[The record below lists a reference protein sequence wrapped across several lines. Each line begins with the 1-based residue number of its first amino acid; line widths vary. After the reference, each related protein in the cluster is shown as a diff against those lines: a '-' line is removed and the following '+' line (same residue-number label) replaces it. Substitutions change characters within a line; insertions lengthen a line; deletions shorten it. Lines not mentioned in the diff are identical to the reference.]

1 MSAVVE
7 NMIGAEARD
16 EDQINLVEY
25 WNILRRRW
33 RLALG
38 VALATVFAALV
49 FTLLATPIYRAG
61 TTLQIERDTM
71 KVVAFE
77 GIEPTESPLDRD
89 FYQTQ
94 YELLKSRSLAR
105 RVIQD
110 LKLTADPTYEAY
122 VEAADEE
129 ADTRSNGKAIAE
141 SARRQLREEA
151 IVEPVLESLSIEPV
165 RNSRLVRVNFDSPD
179 PDMSAKV
186 ANAYGNAFI
195 ASNLERRFQ
204 ASSYAKKYLE
214 ERLAQLKDRLE
225 DSERQVVAFSEQEQ
239 IVAVSDDKP
248 SLDAQSLG
256 DLNSALAAAEGTRM
270 KAEALWRRA
279 SEGDG
284 MALPQ
289 VVANPLIQKLR
300 EQKAGLEATYQNS
313 LATFK
318 PDYPNMVQL
327 DQQIAEAKRQIA
339 AEVSNI
345 RQAVKIDYEAALAQE
360 NLLKS
365 RIAELKGDVLNLQG
379 RSIQYNILKREAEKN
394 RQLYDGLLQR
404 YKEIGVAGGIGANNI
419 SVIDVAT
426 PPSKASYPRKLLNL
440 AIGLVLGVFLGV
452 LAAFVVHYLDNTVRD
467 PKALESESGLAVL
480 GAIPR
485 LRDGETPQQ
494 AAGDL
499 RSPFAEAYR
508 SVRTALQ
515 FATTHGLPGTLLITS
530 AGPSEGKSTS
540 ALELAQNIAQLGK
553 RVVLVDADLRG
564 ASVHKA
570 TGLSASK
577 GLSSLLSG
585 ACGMNEAVQS
595 WRNGS
600 LSVITSGPLPP
611 NPPELLGSD
620 ALPALLAQLRE
631 YFDVVVLDGPPI
643 LGLADAPLLANHAE
657 ATMIVVAAQT
667 TRTDALQAAI
677 RRLRFARARL
687 IGAVLTRFDLDAGD
701 EHYGYG
707 YGAHASPKSK

>member
-1 MSAVVE
+1 VNAMTDS
-7 NMIGAEARD
+7 IGAEAQD
-16 EDQINLVEY
+16 NDQIDLLEY

-33 RLALG
+33 RLLVG
-38 VALATVFAALV
+38 TALATVFAALV

-71 KVVAFE
+71 KVVSFQ
-77 GIEPTESPLDRD
+77 GVEPAESPLDRD

-105 RVIQD
+105 RVIED
-110 LKLTADPTYEAY
+110 LRLVADPTYAKY
-122 VEAADEE
+122 VEGADKDAESR
-129 ADTRSNGKAIAE
+129 ANGKAVPE
-141 SARRQLREEA
+141 SERRQLREEA
-151 IVEPVLESLSIEPV
+151 LVDPVLESLGIEPV
-165 RNSRLVRVNFDSPD
+165 RNSRLVRVNFDSSD
-179 PDMSAKV
+179 PQVAAKV
-186 ANAYGNAFI
+186 ANAYATGFI

-239 IVAVSDDKP
+239 IVSVSDDKP

-256 DLNSALAAAEGTRM
+256 DLNTALAAAQGARM
-270 KAEALWRRA
+270 KAEALWRGA
-279 SEGDG
+279 STGDG
-284 MALPQ
+284 TALPQ

-300 EQKAGLEATYQNS
+300 EQKAGMEATYQNS

-318 PDYPNMVQL
+318 PDYPNMLQL
-327 DQQIAEAKRQIA
+327 QQQIAEANRQIRS
-339 AEVSNI
+339 EVSNI
-345 RQAVKIDYEAALAQE
+345 RQAVRIDYEAALAQE

-365 RIAELKGDVLNLQG
+365 RIATLKGDVLNLQG

-404 YKEIGVAGGIGANNI
+404 YKEIGVAGGIGANNV

-426 PPSKASYPRKLLNL
+426 PPTKASSPRKLLNI
-440 AIGLVLGVFLGV
+440 AIGLVLGVLLGV
-452 LAAFVVHYLDNTVRD
+452 LVVFVVHYLDNTVRD
-467 PKALESESGLAVL
+467 PQALEAAAGLAVL
-480 GAIPR
+480 GAVPR
-485 LRDGETPQQ
+485 LGEGETPMQ
-494 AAGDL
+494 AASDL
-499 RSPFAEAYR
+499 RSSFSESYR

-553 RVVLVDADLRG
+553 RVLLVDADLRG
-564 ASVHKA
+564 ASVHKS
-570 TGLSASK
+570 TGLSAAK

-585 ACGMNEAVQS
+585 ACDVEEAVQS
-595 WRNGS
+595 YRNGA
-600 LSVITSGPLPP
+600 LSVMTSGPLPP
-611 NPPELLGSD
+611 NPPELLGGD
-620 ALPALLAQLRE
+620 ALPKLLTQLRE
-631 YFDVVVLDGPPI
+631 RFDVIVLDGPPV

-657 ATMIVVAAQT
+657 ATMLVVAAQA
-667 TRTDALQAAI
+667 TRIDALQAAI
-677 RRLRFARARL
+677 RRLQFAHARL
-687 IGAVLTRFDLDAGD
+687 IGAVLTRFEPENGD

-707 YGAHASPKSK
+707 YGQHAPKAK

>member
-1 MSAVVE
+1 MST
-7 NMIGAEARD
+7 I
-16 EDQINLVEY
+16 VEY
-25 WNILRRRW
+25 STSAEGQEDHIDLLEYWGILRRRW
-33 RLALG
+33 RLFAG
-38 VALATVFAALV
+38 TAIATVFLALV
-49 FTLLATPIYRAG
+49 FTLLATPSYRAG

-71 KVVAFE
+71 KVVSFE
-77 GIEPTESPLDRD
+77 AIEPTESPLDRD

-94 YELLKSRSLAR
+94 YELLKSESLAK
-105 RVIQD
+105 RVIED
-110 LKLTADPTYEAY
+110 LRMVAEPAYEKY
-122 VEAADEE
+122 VEAADEDAE
-129 ADTRSNGKAIAE
+129 ERADGKPVNN
-141 SARRQLREEA
+141 SLRRQLREDA
-151 IVEPVLESLSIEPV
+151 VVKPVLEALSIEPI

-179 PDMSAKV
+179 PGLSAKV
-186 ANAYGNAFI
+186 ANAYATAFI

-225 DSERQVVAFSEQEQ
+225 DSERQVVAFSAQEH
-239 IVAVSDDKP
+239 IVSVSDDKP
-248 SLDAQSLG
+248 SLDAQSLS
-256 DLNSALAAAEGTRM
+256 DLNAALATAQGARM
-270 KAEALWRRA
+270 KAEALWQRA

-289 VVANPLIQKLR
+289 VVGNLLIQKLR
-300 EQKAGLEATYQNS
+300 EQKAAMEANYQNS

-318 PDYPNMVQL
+318 PDYPNMRQL
-327 DQQIAEAKRQIA
+327 QQQIAEANRQIA

-345 RQAVKIDYEAALAQE
+345 RQAVRIDYEAALAQE

-365 RIAELKGDVLNLQG
+365 RIDALKGDVLDLQE

-394 RQLYDGLLQR
+394 RQLYDALLQR

-426 PPSKASYPRKLLNL
+426 PPTKASSPRKLLNL

-452 LAAFVVHYLDNTVRD
+452 LVVFVVHYLDNTVRD
-467 PKALESESGLAVL
+467 PKALEAASDLAVL

-485 LRDGETPQQ
+485 LADGVTPQE
-494 AAGDL
+494 AASDL
-499 RSPFAEAYR
+499 RSAFSESYR

-515 FATTHGLPGTLLITS
+515 FATAHGLPGTMLVTS
-530 AGPSEGKSTS
+530 AGPSEGKSTT

-553 RVVLVDADLRG
+553 RVLLIDADLRG
-564 ASVHKA
+564 ASVHRS
-570 TGLSASK
+570 TGLSAAR

-585 ACGMNEAVQS
+585 ACGLDEAVQS
-595 WRNGS
+595 WRNGA

-611 NPPELLGSD
+611 NPPELLGGD
-620 ALPALLAQLRE
+620 ALPKLLAELRE
-631 YFDVVVLDGPPI
+631 HFDVIVLDGPPI

-657 ATMIVVAAQT
+657 ATMIVVAAQA
-667 TRTDALQAAI
+667 TRIDALQASI
-677 RRLRFARARL
+677 RRLQFARARV
-687 IGAVLTRFDLDAGD
+687 IGAVLTRFDLEVGE

-707 YGAHASPKSK
+707 YGNHASPKAR

>member
-1 MSAVVE
+1 MNA
-7 NMIGAEARD
+7 MIERLGSEDRD
-16 EDQINLVEY
+16 DDQINLLEY

-33 RLALG
+33 RLLAAT
-38 VALATVFAALV
+38 ALATVFLALV
-49 FTLLATPIYRAG
+49 FTLLATPSYRAG
-61 TTLQIERDTM
+61 TTLQIERDTI
-71 KVVAFE
+71 KVVAYE
-77 GIEPTESPLDRD
+77 GLEPSESPLDKD

-105 RVIQD
+105 RVIED
-110 LKLTADPTYEAY
+110 LKLVADPTYEKY
-122 VEAADEE
+122 IEAADKESE
-129 ADTRSNGKAIAE
+129 IRANGKAVSE
-141 SARRQLREEA
+141 SLRRQLREEA
-151 IVEPVLESLSIEPV
+151 LVEPVLECLGIEPI
-165 RNSRLVRVNFDSPD
+165 RNSRLVRVNFESPD
-179 PDMSAKV
+179 PMVAAKV
-186 ANAYGNAFI
+186 ANAYATGFI

-225 DSERQVVAFSEQEQ
+225 DSERKVVAFSEQEQ
-239 IVAVSDDKP
+239 IVSVSEDKP

-256 DLNSALAAAEGTRM
+256 DLNSALATAEGTRM
-270 KAEALWRRA
+270 KTEALWRGA
-279 SEGDG
+279 SASDG

-289 VVANPLIQKLR
+289 VVSNPLIQKLR
-300 EQKAGLEATYQNS
+300 EQKAGMEATYQNS

-327 DQQIAEAKRQIA
+327 QQQIAEANRQIR

-345 RQAVKIDYEAALAQE
+345 RQAVRIDYEAALAQE
-360 NLLKS
+360 NLLRS
-365 RIAELKGDVLNLQG
+365 RIGALKGDVLNLQG

-404 YKEIGVAGGIGANNI
+404 YKEIGVSGGIGANNI

-426 PPSKASYPRKLLNL
+426 PPTKASSPRKLLNI
-440 AIGLVLGVFLGV
+440 AIGLVLGVLLGV
-452 LAAFVVHYLDNTVRD
+452 LVVFAVHYLDNTVRD
-467 PKALESESGLAVL
+467 PKALEAAAGLAVL

-485 LRDGETPQQ
+485 LAEGDTPMQ
-494 AAGDL
+494 AASDL
-499 RSPFAEAYR
+499 RSAFSESYR

-515 FATTHGLPGTLLITS
+515 FATAHGLPGTLLITS

-553 RVVLVDADLRG
+553 RVLLIDADLRG

-570 TGLSASK
+570 TGLALAK

-585 ACGMNEAVQS
+585 ACDLKEAVQS
-595 WRNGS
+595 YRNGAF
-600 LSVITSGPLPP
+600 SVITSGPLPP
-611 NPPELLGSD
+611 NPPELLGGD
-620 ALPALLAQLRE
+620 ALPKLLRE
-631 YFDVVVLDGPPI
+631 LRERFDVVVLDGPPV

-657 ATMIVVAAQT
+657 ATIVVVAAQA
-667 TRTDALQAAI
+667 TRIDALQAAI
-677 RRLRFARARL
+677 RRLQFARARV
-687 IGAVLTRFDLDAGD
+687 IGAVLTRFDIGGSD

-707 YGAHASPKSK
+707 YGHHAQTRTR

>member
-1 MSAVVE
+1 MST
-7 NMIGAEARD
+7 I
-16 EDQINLVEY
+16 VEY
-25 WNILRRRW
+25 STPAEGQEDHIDLLEYWGILRRRW
-33 RLALG
+33 RLFAG
-38 VALATVFAALV
+38 TAIATVFLALV
-49 FTLLATPIYRAG
+49 FTLLATPSYRAG

-71 KVVAFE
+71 KVVSFE
-77 GIEPTESPLDRD
+77 AIEPTESPLDRD

-94 YELLKSRSLAR
+94 YELLKSESLAK
-105 RVIQD
+105 RVIED
-110 LKLTADPTYEAY
+110 LRMVAEPTYEKY
-122 VEAADEE
+122 VEAADEDAE
-129 ADTRSNGKAIAE
+129 ERADGKPVNN
-141 SARRQLREEA
+141 SLRRQLREDA
-151 IVEPVLESLSIEPV
+151 VVKPVLEALSIEPI

-179 PDMSAKV
+179 PGLSAKV
-186 ANAYGNAFI
+186 ANAYATAFI

-225 DSERQVVAFSEQEQ
+225 DSERQVVAFSAQEH
-239 IVAVSDDKP
+239 IVSVSDDKP
-248 SLDAQSLG
+248 SLDAQSLS
-256 DLNSALAAAEGTRM
+256 DLNAALATAQGARM
-270 KAEALWRRA
+270 KAEALWQRA

-289 VVANPLIQKLR
+289 VVGNLLIQKLR
-300 EQKAGLEATYQNS
+300 EQKAAMEANYQNS

-318 PDYPNMVQL
+318 PDYPNMRQL
-327 DQQIAEAKRQIA
+327 QQQIAEANRQIA

-345 RQAVKIDYEAALAQE
+345 RQAVRIDYEAALAQE

-365 RIAELKGDVLNLQG
+365 RIDALKGDVLDLQE

-394 RQLYDGLLQR
+394 RQLYDALLQR

-426 PPSKASYPRKLLNL
+426 PPTKASSPRKLLNL

-452 LAAFVVHYLDNTVRD
+452 LVVFVVHYLDNTVRD
-467 PKALESESGLAVL
+467 PKALEAASDLAVL

-485 LRDGETPQQ
+485 LADGVTPQE
-494 AAGDL
+494 AASDL
-499 RSPFAEAYR
+499 RSAFSESYR

-515 FATTHGLPGTLLITS
+515 FATAHGLPGTMLITS
-530 AGPSEGKSTS
+530 AGPSEGKSTT

-553 RVVLVDADLRG
+553 RVLLIDADLRG
-564 ASVHKA
+564 ASVHRS
-570 TGLSASK
+570 TGLSAAR

-585 ACGMNEAVQS
+585 ACGLDEAVQS
-595 WRNGS
+595 WRNGA

-611 NPPELLGSD
+611 NPPELLGGD
-620 ALPALLAQLRE
+620 ALPKLLAELRE
-631 YFDVVVLDGPPI
+631 HFDVIVLDGPPI

-657 ATMIVVAAQT
+657 ATMIVVAAQA
-667 TRTDALQAAI
+667 TRIDALQASI
-677 RRLRFARARL
+677 RRLQFARARV
-687 IGAVLTRFDLDAGD
+687 IGAVLTRFDLEAGE

-707 YGAHASPKSK
+707 YGNHASPKAR